1 MIAGLSN
8 FLLGG
13 FASILF
19 ILYVRSISKNMKT
32 EYLNYA
38 IGLIIAALIYVGFA
52 IWHMEYNWLPLEVGG
67 VLIYGLLAYLGLRY
81 SIWFL
86 ALGWASHVL
95 WDIILHMNDSI
106 QFVPDWYPPVCLIF
120 DLVLAGYII
129 YRLKSNSAVIERS

>member
-13 FASILF
+13 IASILF
-19 ILYVRSISKNMKT
+19 IFYVRSISKNVNT
-32 EYLNYA
+32 EFLNYA

-52 IWHMEYNWLPLEVGG
+52 IWHMEYSWLPLEVGG
-67 VLIYGLLAYLGLRY
+67 VVIYGLLAYLGLRY

-129 YRLKSNSAVIERS
+129 YRLKSQ